1 MKTYLKLKP
10 EEISIHMDGTEQMSS
25 HLLRDGT
32 ISLCFSSFYGDT
44 TLFLESSQP
53 VDVIREV
60 SWNII
65 SSLPHDKRERLE
77 EMGEAFIGE
86 LIDEMAIM
94 ESEDIKANTEEVIA

>member
-1 MKTYLKLKP
+1 M
-10 EEISIHMDGTEQMSS
+10 
-25 HLLRDGT
+25 
-32 ISLCFSSFYGDT
+32 
-44 TLFLESSQP
+44 
-53 VDVIREV
+53 DVIREV
-60 SWNII
+60 GWNII